1 MNQIEDQNSKTES
14 PEHTAAEN
22 NAKPKKKLGA
32 YQIISI
38 IVLAIIL
45 ALSVLAIVYLIK
57 ELGWKTFFN
66 AEGGREKVQAYI
78 EQFGSWSKLVY
89 VLIVFVSIIL
99 AVIPNN
105 IVAIAGGYLYG
116 IWPSVGLTLLGAIL
130 GSLAAFGLA
139 RAFGRPLI
147 YQVVKPETM
156 QKIENK
162 LEGKNSLLFILFML
176 IPFIPGD
183 AVCYA
188 AGLTKMSF
196 RQYLILVSIT
206 RIPGTTVSAY
216 MGGSSIAWWVW
227 AVFFVALFIIIALAA
242 KFGRKIGAWL
252 RTKKGMDALAESFE
266 GLHDVFTLD
275 FFRKKKA
282 AKAEIN
288 PEDNTAA

>member
-1 MNQIEDQNSKTES
+1 MNQPKERNAPNTEIS
-14 PEHTAAEN
+14 QAPR
-22 NAKPKKKLGA
+22 KFGA

-38 IVLAIIL
+38 IILSLIL
-45 ALSVLAIVYLIK
+45 ALSIAAIVFLIK

-78 EQFGSWSKLVY
+78 ERFGAWSKLVY
-89 VLIVFVSIIL
+89 VLIVFISIIL
-99 AVIPNN
+99 AFIPNN

-116 IWPSVGLTLLGAIL
+116 TWPSVGLTLIGAIL

-156 QKIENK
+156 QKIESK

-196 RQYLILVSIT
+196 KQFVILVSVT

-216 MGGSSIAWWVW
+216 MGGSNIAWWVW
-227 AVFFVALFIIIALAA
+227 VIFFVALFIIVAIAA
-242 KFGRKIGAWL
+242 KYGRAIGARL
-252 RTKKGMDALAESFE
+252 RKKKGMEALAESFE
-266 GLHDVFTLD
+266 GLHDVFRLD
-275 FFRKKKA
+275 FLRKKKSVSD
-282 AKAEIN
+282 ES
-288 PEDNTAA
+288 PDNKTE

>member
-1 MNQIEDQNSKTES
+1 MNQHKEKNAIENEISKEI
-14 PEHTAAEN
+14 PR
-22 NAKPKKKLGA
+22 KKFGA

-38 IVLAIIL
+38 IVLTLIL
-45 ALSVLAIVYLIK
+45 ALSVAAIVYMVK
-57 ELGWKTFFN
+57 ELGWKTLFN

-78 EQFGSWSKLVY
+78 EQFGAWSKLVY

-105 IVAIAGGYLYG
+105 IVAMAGGYLYG
-116 IWPSVGLTLLGAIL
+116 IWPCIGLTLIGAIL

-156 QKIENK
+156 QKIETK

-196 RQYLILVSIT
+196 RQFIVLVSIT

-216 MGGSSIAWWVW
+216 MGGGNIAWWIWVI
-227 AVFFVALFIIIALAA
+227 FFVALFIIVAIAA
-242 KFGRKIGAWL
+242 KYGRKIGARL
-252 RTKKGMDALAESFE
+252 RKKKGMEALAESFE

-275 FFRKKKA
+275 FLRKKK
-282 AKAEIN
+282 KVEEII
-288 PEDNTAA
+288 DNKE